1 MVKSIESDRLRCVS
15 NHYVLSKAVAA
26 LPISGDPKQK
36 RFQAHLGILTRN
48 HDLVARA
55 RFGAILEVF

>member
-15 NHYVLSKAVAA
+15 THYVISKAVAA
-26 LPISGDPKQK
+26 LPSSGDQNKK
-36 RFQAHLGILTRN
+36 RFQAHLGFSTRN